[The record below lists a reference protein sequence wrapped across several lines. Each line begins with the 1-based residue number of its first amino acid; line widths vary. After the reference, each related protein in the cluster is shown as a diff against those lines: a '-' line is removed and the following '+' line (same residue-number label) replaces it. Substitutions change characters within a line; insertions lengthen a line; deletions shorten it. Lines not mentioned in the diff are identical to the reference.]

1 MEIGLLLLRV
11 VLGALLA
18 GHALQKLL
26 GWFRGG
32 GLVKMGALF
41 DAWGHR
47 PGHMM
52 AAIAGVSEL
61 LAGTLLAVGFLT
73 PLASAIAAGTM
84 FVAGSVSLSKG
95 LWATQ
100 GGYELPLVYG
110 IVAIAIAFTG
120 SGRWSLDNAV
130 FGDALSGAG
139 WGTAAAALAV
149 LSGLA
154 VATRARIVLSG
165 TPQTVS

>member
-1 MEIGLLLLRV
+1 MEIGLLILR
-11 VLGALLA
+11 LMLAALLA

-26 GWFRGG
+26 GWFHGG
-32 GLVKMGALF
+32 GLVKMGTVFA
-41 DAWGHR
+41 AWGHR
-47 PGHMM
+47 PGQMM

-61 LAGTLLAVGFLT
+61 LAATLLAVGFLT

-84 FVAGSVSLSKG
+84 FVAGSVSVSKG
-95 LWATQ
+95 VWATQ

-110 IVAIAIAFTG
+110 LVAIAIAFTG

-130 FGDALSGAG
+130 FGGALSSAG
-139 WGTAAAALAV
+139 WGAAAAAVAV

-154 VATRARIVLSG
+154 VATRARIVRSG
-165 TPQTVS
+165 TPQSVS